1 MKQKTIRNEISIEG
15 KGIHLGRKAK
25 ITIKPADINTG
36 YIFKRTDIEGH
47 PVIRAIADNITNSE
61 RSTIITEN
69 GVSVSTIEHLLAA
82 TYSLGIDNV
91 IFEINNSE
99 VPILDGSSK
108 NWLEL
113 YKKTEIIEQNA
124 EKVVYDIKKTLN
136 YTNEF
141 GTEITVSPNNYF
153 SVTVDVDFNIP
164 NFPSQTAS
172 LDNIDDFEKEIS
184 PSRTFVFL
192 SHIEHLVKAGL
203 IKGGDL
209 NNAIII
215 VDIQKKQEDFD
226 QIADLLNMPHYKAQE
241 IGTIFNNTKL
251 FYPNEQARHKLLDL
265 IGDLALTGIR
275 FNAKVKAKHPGHFG
289 NTQMTKIIKNYLV
302 NL

>member
-15 KGIHLGRKAK
+15 KGIHLGREAK
-25 ITIKPADINTG
+25 ITIKPANINTG

-47 PVIRAIADNITNSE
+47 PTIQAIADNIANSE

-172 LDNIDDFEKEIS
+172 
-184 PSRTFVFL
+184 SR
-192 SHIEHLVKAGL
+192 
-203 IKGGDL
+203 
-209 NNAIII
+209 
-215 VDIQKKQEDFD
+215 
-226 QIADLLNMPHYKAQE
+226 
-241 IGTIFNNTKL
+241 
-251 FYPNEQARHKLLDL
+251 
-265 IGDLALTGIR
+265 
-275 FNAKVKAKHPGHFG
+275 
-289 NTQMTKIIKNYLV
+289 
-302 NL
+302 